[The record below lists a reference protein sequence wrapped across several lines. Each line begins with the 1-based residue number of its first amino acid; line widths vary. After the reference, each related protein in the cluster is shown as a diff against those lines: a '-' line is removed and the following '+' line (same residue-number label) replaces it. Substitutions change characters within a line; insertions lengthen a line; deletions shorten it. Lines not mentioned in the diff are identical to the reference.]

1 MANIT
6 RIGGLASGMDID
18 SLVSTLM
25 KAERA
30 KADKLY
36 QSRQVLQWQQE
47 DFRSINSLLLSFRSV
62 VSNMRLQSTI
72 RKNNVV
78 LSKDGIASVTAGASA
93 MEGSY
98 TLKVNRLAEQASKV
112 SGGTLSRALE
122 GAVLDDLPIT
132 IDDTSK
138 EFSITL
144 DGVKKTITLT
154 QGVYNTVEEL
164 RDEIQS
170 QIDKSGAFG
179 PGQINVGV
187 SEGRLTF
194 EPAGEYKPQI
204 VLGSGENDALGVM
217 GFSDGDSY
225 KISMVASLKDISE
238 KFTYSPFAGE
248 SGIIEFKING
258 QLFSYDFNGDD
269 AGKSLTDIIR
279 DINRNL
285 DAGVEAYY
293 DAITDKMV
301 VKSRDYGIG
310 AQVSI
315 ENIEGNLFGAEGAL
329 QIDSDVSYGQNSEIV
344 LNGVVINKNSN
355 KFTIDGINYDLK
367 ATSTDTISM
376 SVQRDIQ
383 GAFDAIKSFVDEYNK
398 IIETI
403 TGKLYEE
410 RFRSYAPLT
419 SEQKDAMTDK
429 EVELW
434 EEKARS
440 GLLRNDPVL
449 SGILSGFRSL
459 MYEEVKGTGSAY
471 NTLNAIGIKTQNY
484 MELGK
489 LHVDDSK
496 LMEALNSDLEGVM
509 NLFTRSSET
518 DSEKGIAVRL
528 YDAVNSGIS
537 RLSEKAGSATSFTIY
552 DNSYLGERIRDMDK
566 RIDSMESY
574 LERVEDR
581 YWRQFTAMEKALNEM
596 NTQSLWLS
604 QQLTFWG
611 N

>member
-581 YWRQFTAMEKALNEM
+581 YWKQFAAMEKALNEM